1 MNKQKQTVSS
11 FYDKWDDVHAIDQA
25 GKGKSIDAAT
35 SALGRRNATT
45 VGITPSQYRLSSAV
59 SIVRNDETVYAA
71 TVIKTDAATG
81 RGYYLD
87 GNNKQELR
95 RAELLFQKN
104 NFDSLLRH
112 LCFNGAPLG
121 NAFVEIAKQPDSSYE
136 LYVLE
141 TTEMEIIDQDGY
153 GIPTQYKQS
162 NASGDI
168 YFSPDEVV
176 HFRFDRFTT
185 SLWGEIP
192 LKPIDQLVGIKM
204 KLKSHLWRMFN
215 HNVFRQKINFPKGT
229 TEEDI
234 NRSLAE
240 YRQTIKDP
248 DKPYV
253 WFGDGV
259 EHDVLMG
266 FDDGPR
272 FLELLTAIDLRILTL
287 LQVPPIMAGIPDNSG
302 RASGEQ
308 QTYKAFNTH
317 IRSFQKYIEDTINH
331 DLLPK
336 LGFKSVKFYFNPI
349 DDKST
354 KDVLEMAVQL
364 KAMGAKPDKLR
375 DWLEEQGLNLPTDFF
390 NEDFFE
396 APTKMDKNA
405 VTNKA
410 GAPSRQG
417 KNAGEGSRR
426 VGTGSEGT
434 TRDNQLVTQAI
445 EEDDDLEAAF
455 DRLTKGK
462 IVDPKLNKRAREL
475 LAQGVSP

>member
-1 MNKQKQTVSS
+1 MVKTHTQDS
-11 FYDKWDDVHAIDQA
+11 FYSQWNDVFTVDQA
-25 GKGKSIDAAT
+25 GKGRSIDAAT
-35 SALGRRNATT
+35 SALGRRNAST
-45 VGITPSQYRLSSAV
+45 VGVTPRTYRLASAV
-59 SIVRNDETVYAA
+59 HVVRNDETVYAA
-71 TVIKTDAATG
+71 TVTKVDAATS

-87 GNNKQELR
+87 GSNKQELA
-95 RAELLFQKN
+95 RAKTYFEEA
-104 NFDSLLRH
+104 NFDSVLRH
-112 LCFNGAPLG
+112 LLFNGVPLG
-121 NAFVEIAKQPDSSYE
+121 NAFLELVRDGSGKPAPE

-141 TTEMEIIDQDGY
+141 TTEMEIVDEQGHGVPNLYIQR
-153 GIPTQYKQS
+153 S
-162 NASGDI
+162 NAGQEVR
-168 YFSPDEVV
+168 FTPDEVV

-192 LKPIDQLVGIKM
+192 IKPIDQLVGIKM
-204 KLKSHLWRMFN
+204 QLKGHLWRMFKKN
-215 HNVFRQKINFPKGT
+215 MFRDKIHFPKGT
-229 TEEDI
+229 VDEDVK
-234 NRSLAE
+234 RSLAE

-248 DKPYV
+248 EKPYV

-259 EHDVLMG
+259 EHDVLMH

-272 FLELLTAIDLRILTL
+272 FLELLTAIDMRILTL
-287 LQVPPIMAGIPDNSG
+287 MQVPPIMAGIPDSSG

-317 IRSFQKYIEDTINH
+317 IRSLQKYLEDTINF

-354 KDVLEMAVQL
+354 KDVMEMAVQL

-375 DWLEEQGLNLPTDFF
+375 DWMEEQGISLPKDFF
-390 NEDFFE
+390 NEDFFS

-417 KNAGEGSRR
+417 KGEGEGNKR
-426 VGTGSEGT
+426 VGTASESS
-434 TRDNQLVTQAI
+434 TRDDQLVTQAF
-445 EEDDDLEAAF
+445 E
-455 DRLTKGK
+455 RLTSGK
-462 IVDPKLNKRAREL
+462 VLDPSLDKRAREL
-475 LAQGVSP
+475 LAQGIAP